1 MCVYERNRYVNAQKK
16 TLTDTYQ
23 IDIHK
28 LCTVFKA
35 TEEKV
40 IWDKENL
47 VKGKK
52 PHPQRTYHAL
62 YSVFTSE
69 ISFHAFSC

>member
-1 MCVYERNRYVNAQKK
+1 MKGIGYVNAQKK

-23 IDIHK
+23 IHIHK
-28 LCTVFKA
+28 ICMVFKA

-40 IWDKENL
+40 ICDKETL

-52 PHPQRTYHAL
+52 PHPQLTYHAP
-62 YSVFTSE
+62 YSVFTFE
-69 ISFHAFSC
+69 ISFHAFSY